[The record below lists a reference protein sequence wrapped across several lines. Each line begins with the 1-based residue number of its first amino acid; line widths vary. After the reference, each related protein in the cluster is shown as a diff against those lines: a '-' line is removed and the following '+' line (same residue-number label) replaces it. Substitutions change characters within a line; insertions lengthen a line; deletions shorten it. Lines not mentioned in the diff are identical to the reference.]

1 MDIRQPV
8 HSEHAKTLDTD
19 GLRRHFLV
27 ESLFVPNEATLTYS
41 QIDRIIVGGI
51 HPVDKDVRF
60 APELGRHTGTT
71 FFLERRELGLINIG
85 GGALVIADGQTY
97 EVGPREALYIGQGA
111 KDIVFRSLDALQ
123 PA

>member
-8 HSEHAKTLDTD
+8 HSEHAKTLDTA

-51 HPVDKDVRF
+51 HPVDQDVRF

-71 FFLERRELGLINIG
+71 YFLERRELGLINIG
-85 GGALVIADGQTY
+85 GGALVIADGQTSFAAST
-97 EVGPREALYIGQGA
+97 R
-111 KDIVFRSLDALQ
+111 RSRPSCTSTARR
-123 PA
+123 PTATTRTAR